1 MAEENKAVE
10 DLNINKGIADQNS
23 LTIENEDK
31 DESSN
36 QDISDDYKEIIEMKE
51 EFVKSKKKSILSKIL
66 IGLIAFLILLLAIG
80 ITLYF
85 LGFFDPKEEPVQTVT
100 QENPLPVENKE
111 ESYKFDIKDINSKK
125 LNEQLSYLTNK
136 NINQDKTEELEK
148 IENEKRIIEEEKKR
162 EEEAY
167 KAQEEALLKEK
178 AAIEEKKIELENEK
192 AQLEA
197 MKQEAIMLRQ
207 ELEASKTKLEV
218 VEPIAKEEVVIAAEI
233 ATPEVK
239 QETTENTVPAKNETS
254 NNSFL
259 KLINVAKIK
268 GSLYKKY
275 LDKITDINPNAV
287 LCRDDKNRIEI
298 YFGPFNND
306 EIRAELLDK
315 LVNNGFEEAFEIE
328 LTQEEFDKRCN
339 Y

>member
-10 DLNINKGIADQNS
+10 DLNINKDENS

-31 DESSN
+31 DDSLN
-36 QDISDDYKEIIEMKE
+36 QDIADDYKEIIELKE
-51 EFVKSKKKSILSKIL
+51 EFVKSKKKSTLGKIL
-66 IGLIAFLILLLAIG
+66 IGLIGFLILLLTIG

-85 LGFFDPKEEPVQTVT
+85 LGFFDPKEEPIPVNVQNNAPAEV
-100 QENPLPVENKE
+100 KE
-111 ESYKFDIKDINSKK
+111 ETYKFDIKDINSKK

-148 IENEKRIIEEEKKR
+148 VENEKRIIEEQKTR
-162 EEEAY
+162 EEEIY
-167 KAQEEALLKEK
+167 KAQEDALLKEK
-178 AAIEEKKIELENEK
+178 TAVEEKKRELEKEK
-192 AQLEA
+192 IHLET
-197 MKQEAIMLRQ
+197 MKQEALILKQ
-207 ELEASKTKLEV
+207 ELEADKTKIEV
-218 VEPIAKEEVVIAAEI
+218 ESSNKKEEPSIQN
-233 ATPEVK
+233 TK
-239 QETTENTVPAKNETS
+239 QETIQEPVIVKNEV

-275 LDKITDINPNAV
+275 LDKITAINPSAI

-306 EIRAELLDK
+306 EKRSELLNK
-315 LVNNGFEEAFEIE
+315 LVNNGFEEAFELE

>member
-10 DLNINKGIADQNS
+10 DLSINKDKSLDENS

-31 DESSN
+31 DDSLN
-36 QDISDDYKEIIEMKE
+36 QDITDDYKEIIELKE
-51 EFVKSKKKSILSKIL
+51 EFVKSKKKSTLGKIL
-66 IGLIAFLILLLAIG
+66 MGLIAFLILLLAIG

-85 LGFFDPKEEPVQTVT
+85 LGFFEPKEEPITVT
-100 QENPLPVENKE
+100 IQDTAPVEVKE
-111 ESYKFDIKDINSKK
+111 ETYKFDIKDINSKK

-148 IENEKRIIEEEKKR
+148 VENEKRIIEEQKIR

-167 KAQEEALLKEK
+167 KAQEAALLKEK
-178 AAIEEKKIELENEK
+178 AAIEEKKTELENEK
-192 AQLEA
+192 AQLET
-197 MKQEAIMLRQ
+197 MKQEALLLKQ
-207 ELEASKTKLEV
+207 ELESNKTKLEV
-218 VEPIAKEEVVIAAEI
+218 IKPNDKKEESSVQN
-233 ATPEVK
+233 TK
-239 QETTENTVPAKNETS
+239 QDVTQKPAPTKSEA
-254 NNSFL
+254 NNNFI

-275 LDKITDINPNAV
+275 LDKITAINPSAI

-306 EIRAELLDK
+306 EKRSELLNK
-315 LVNNGFEEAFEIE
+315 LINKGFEEAFELE

>member
-10 DLNINKGIADQNS
+10 DLNVNKDKSLDENS

-31 DESSN
+31 DESLN
-36 QDISDDYKEIIEMKE
+36 QDVADDYKEIIELKE

-66 IGLIAFLILLLAIG
+66 IGLIGFLILLLAVG

-85 LGFFDPKEEPVQTVT
+85 LGFFTPKEEPIQVT
-100 QENPLPVENKE
+100 IQDNAPAEVKE
-111 ESYKFDIKDINSKK
+111 ETYKFDIKDINSKK

-148 IENEKRIIEEEKKR
+148 IENEKRIIEEQKRR

-167 KAQEEALLKEK
+167 KIQEEALLKEK

-197 MKQEAIMLRQ
+197 MKQEALRLKE
-207 ELEASKTKLEV
+207 ELEANKTKLEV
-218 VEPIAKEEVVIAAEI
+218 VEPTNEVSVQ
-233 ATPEVK
+233 K
-239 QETTENTVPAKNETS
+239 QETMQEPVSAK
-254 NNSFL
+254 
-259 KLINVAKIK
+259 
-268 GSLYKKY
+268 
-275 LDKITDINPNAV
+275 
-287 LCRDDKNRIEI
+287 
-298 YFGPFNND
+298 
-306 EIRAELLDK
+306 
-315 LVNNGFEEAFEIE
+315 
-328 LTQEEFDKRCN
+328 KR

>member
-10 DLNINKGIADQNS
+10 DLNVNKDKSLDENS

-31 DESSN
+31 DESLS
-36 QDISDDYKEIIEMKE
+36 QDVADDYKEIIELKE
-51 EFVKSKKKSILSKIL
+51 EFVKSKKKSTLSKIL
-66 IGLIAFLILLLAIG
+66 IGLIVFLILLLALG

-85 LGFFDPKEEPVQTVT
+85 LGFFTPKEEPIQVT
-100 QENPLPVENKE
+100 IQDNAPIEVKE
-111 ESYKFDIKDINSKK
+111 ETYKFDIKDINSKK

-148 IENEKRIIEEEKKR
+148 IENEKRIIEEQKRR

-167 KAQEEALLKEK
+167 KIQEEALLKEK

-197 MKQEAIMLRQ
+197 MKQEALRLKE
-207 ELEASKTKLEV
+207 ELEANKTKLEV
-218 VEPIAKEEVVIAAEI
+218 VEPINNEVV
-233 ATPEVK
+233 VQK
-239 QETTENTVPAKNETS
+239 QETMQEPVSAKNDT

-275 LDKITDINPNAV
+275 LDKITAINSSAI

-306 EIRAELLDK
+306 EKRAELLDK
-315 LVNNGFEEAFEIE
+315 LLDKGFDEAFELE